1 MIPSDAGVGGEGEA
15 VYQRGWMIDSQ
26 LHSHDACDLT
36 SISKGM
42 DD

>member
-1 MIPSDAGVGGEGEA
+1 MIPSVTVASMPGVT

-26 LHSHDACDLT
+26 PRGDRLTDDT